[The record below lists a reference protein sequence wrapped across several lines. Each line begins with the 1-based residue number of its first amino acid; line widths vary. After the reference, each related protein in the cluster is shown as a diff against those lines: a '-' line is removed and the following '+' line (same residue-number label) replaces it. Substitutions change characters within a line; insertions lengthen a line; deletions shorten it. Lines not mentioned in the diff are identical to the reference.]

1 MIALYRNPQTPA
13 GQKVYDYELISL
25 WQWAEEHR
33 RDDYIPPQNRTDKGE
48 FIGIVNPGVS
58 VLFYKDSPEEL
69 KTMSQEQLSKRL
81 YIVTEFKKNKKG
93 CLGNICLQ
101 WHREARSQTEAIQA
115 MKDVFGKEELS
126 IIEWENPVSLLNL
139 SRTTYQ
145 NHTLFAGIDFNISV
159 DGEITFVD

>member
-33 RDDYIPPQNRTDKGE
+33 REDYIPPQNRTDKGE

-69 KTMSQEQLSKRL
+69 KTMSQEQLAKRL
-81 YIVTEFKKNKKG
+81 YIVTEFKKDG
-93 CLGNICLQ
+93 RICLR
-101 WHREARSQTEAIQA
+101 WHREARSKKDAETA
-115 MKDVFGKEELS
+115 MKETFNVQALS
-126 IIEWENPVSLLNL
+126 KIEWENPAFLLCL
-139 SRTTYQ
+139 RGKTYQ